1 MTKKTEYCLAVEILY
16 HKPHTTKLQVSQNF
30 SHWSRQF
37 PDIYGLKEDV
47 VNMSLLPKVSQYFSL
62 KL

>member
-30 SHWSRQF
+30 SHWSLQF
-37 PDIYGLKEDV
+37 PDIYGLLVHKHLKEDV
-47 VNMSLLPKVSQYFSL
+47 VNMSLLPKVSQ
-62 KL
+62 